1 MSRYLSGRYQSL
13 EAYVPGEQP
22 RDMRYIKLNT
32 NESPYPPA
40 PGVVEA
46 AAAEAARLQLYNDP
60 TCAALRDAL
69 AGRYGV
75 TRENVYVANGSDDI
89 LYFAF
94 MAFGADGARF
104 ADITYGFYKVYCE
117 LLGVPYTLVPL
128 KDDFTLDP
136 ADYLAPGGMIAIANP
151 NAPTGLALPIEAVEA
166 VVRANP
172 DHVVLV
178 DEAYVDFGAESAL
191 TLAARYD
198 NLLVVRTF
206 SKSRGLAGAR
216 LGFAIAQ
223 PGLIDDLSRIKFSTN
238 PYDVNRMTQAA
249 GVASLQEDD
258 YNVENCRRII
268 ATRELA
274 ARRLAALGFDVLPSK
289 ANFLFARSDRIG
301 GEALYLA
308 LKARGILVRHFSAPR
323 IADYNRITVGT
334 PQEMDRLIDAISEI
348 IREKA

>member
-1 MSRYLSGRYQSL
+1 MSRYLADKYQAL

-40 PGVVEA
+40 PGVAEA
-46 AAAEAARLQLYNDP
+46 VAAEAGRLQLYCDP

-69 AGRYGV
+69 AARYGV
-75 TRENVYVANGSDDI
+75 GRENVYVANGSDDI

-117 LLGVPYTLVPL
+117 LLGVPYTLIPL
-128 KDDFTLDP
+128 KDDFSIDP
-136 ADYLAPGGMIAIANP
+136 ADYSAPGGMVAIANP
-151 NAPTGLALPIEAVEA
+151 NAPTGMALPRDAIEGI
-166 VVRANP
+166 VRANP

-178 DEAYVDFGAESAL
+178 DEAYVDFGTESCL
-191 TLAARYD
+191 PLVEKYD
-198 NLLVVRTF
+198 NLLVVRTY
-206 SKSRGLAGAR
+206 SKSRSLAGAR

-223 PGLIDDLSRIKFSTN
+223 PGLIDDLNRVKFSTN

-249 GVASLQEDD
+249 GIASLENDD
-258 YNVENCRRII
+258 YNLENCRRII
-268 ATRELA
+268 KTREA
-274 ARRLAALGFDVLPSK
+274 TARRLNALGFETLPSR

-301 GEALYLA
+301 GEALYLE
-308 LKARGILVRHFSAPR
+308 LKKRGILIRHFSAPR
-323 IADYNRITVGT
+323 IADFNRITIGT
-334 PQEMDRLIDAISEI
+334 PEEMDALIAQIEAILEG
-348 IREKA
+348 

>member
-1 MSRYLSGRYQSL
+1 MSRYLSERYQSL

-46 AAAEAARLQLYNDP
+46 AAEEAGRLQLYCDP
-60 TCAALRDAL
+60 TCTALRDAL

-75 TRENVYVANGSDDI
+75 QRENVYVANGSDDI
-89 LYFAF
+89 LYFSF

-104 ADITYGFYKVYCE
+104 ADITYGFYRVFCE
-117 LLGVPYTLVPL
+117 LLGVHYTEIPL
-128 KDDFTLDP
+128 KGDFSIDP
-136 ADYLAPGGMIAIANP
+136 ADYTVPGGMIAIANP
-151 NAPTGLALPIEAVEA
+151 NAPTGMALPVDAIEAI
-166 VVRANP
+166 VRANR

-178 DEAYVDFGAESAL
+178 DEAYVDFGADSAL
-191 TLAARYD
+191 PLVEKYD
-198 NLLVVRTF
+198 NLIVVRTF

-223 PGLIDDLSRIKFSTN
+223 PGLIDDLNRIKFSTN

-249 GVASLQEDD
+249 GVASIKNDD
-258 YNVENCRRII
+258 YNLANCRKIVE
-268 ATRELA
+268 TREA
-274 ARRLAALGFDVLPSK
+274 TAKRLGEMGFDVLPSR
-289 ANFLFARSDRIG
+289 ANFLFARSDKIG

-308 LKARGILVRHFSAPR
+308 LKRRGILVRHFSAPR

-334 PQEMDRLIDAISEI
+334 PQEMDALINTIGEI
-348 IREKA
+348 LEG